1 MWFTVKSK
9 MSGKILLS
17 KIASRHSKMLCLR
30 QVCLFTL
37 RHYQARTLSSD
48 LLLSQINSCTHE
60 DEVFSLVGRNK
71 ARLSEEHVGIALN
84 VLWQL
89 QKKRPLLLR
98 TSDYVRNHSQFLTLC
113 ILAENRVEHMEDE
126 AIVDTLYSIL
136 RLNVEGHDS
145 LAEVLVTE
153 AWKRL
158 ERLSLPALSKFALC
172 LYKQR
177 RHFSPIIGK
186 VAHIV
191 DMKLDSIQDIRILSV
206 LMISIS
212 GVISQSFRDRLLHKA
227 EQLLEE
233 KDEVHFNYA
242 KRILQFLQNVKLR
255 YHPLVEK
262 CNKIFLKSA
271 SHLDVYSISLIFGL
285 YEQLGFDNAEFRL
298 VAKQLL
304 SETIDDCYDPDT
316 FAKLFLTLGPMAG
329 SKVRERLLVTAVHM
343 AEEFSSHQILVILK
357 TMQKMKCRNSHLL
370 KKMAS
375 VLHKHLD
382 SYHVLQLVKLTQYL
396 VVLRCQNLE
405 LFAKL
410 KMLLFGFLKSSVI
423 PADTAAIIRVLA
435 MLPSF
440 QVEEF
445 IINKAAAVLPQC
457 RLHHLN
463 CIATALVKW
472 NLYDQLHWQKSS
484 ELCVKLLQK
493 LNDYGFQRLQKA
505 NDLNL
510 LLEELA
516 HVNGEWF
523 EEALSEETMA
533 MCQRLID
540 QITWANVLQLSFF
553 LTKTNRRCPSLLDRI
568 ASVTVEN
575 MDKIHPFEIYFIL
588 FLFSALNYEPPA
600 NEEFFESCIQHLT
613 SNLSC
618 FETHHLVLLGHV
630 LAVAGYFPPVLIQM
644 IFNVS
649 FLSKLDAQLEV
660 LPDTLKQRVRS
671 HLMKLNR
678 AVCLECPEFHVPWFH
693 ERYCQRVF
701 HNSSSR
707 INPLRQHVHRM
718 LTEILGGSNYARIS
732 VLTPYYYEIDFECI
746 LDENKKPFSYMAQ
759 NIPLDDV
766 EGIHWRHDI
775 KDEGRKAL
783 PRGAQ
788 RVALEFLDSK
798 AFSKD
803 SCHLKGEPAVKK
815 RHLEMLGYR
824 VVQIPHFEWNSMV
837 LSTKGER
844 LEYLRRHLYGVQ

>member
-1 MWFTVKSK
+1 MF
-9 MSGKILLS
+9 
-17 KIASRHSKMLCLR
+17 CLR

-71 ARLSEEHVGIALN
+71 ARLSEKHVGIALN
-84 VLWQL
+84 MLWQL
-89 QKKRPLLLR
+89 QKKKPLLLR
-98 TSDYVRNHSQFLTLC
+98 TNDYVRNHSQFLTLC
-113 ILAENRVEHMEDE
+113 ILAENKVEHMEDE

-136 RLNVEGHDS
+136 RLNVEDHDS
-145 LAEVLVTE
+145 LAAALVTE

-158 ERLSLPALSKFALC
+158 ERQVLLSLPALSKFALC

-177 RHFSPIIGK
+177 RHFSPVIGK

-191 DMKLDSIQDIRILSV
+191 DMKLNSIQDIRILSV

-212 GVISQSFRDRLLHKA
+212 DVISQSFRDRLLQKA
-227 EQLLEE
+227 GQLLEE

-255 YHPLVEK
+255 YHPLLEK

-271 SHLDVYSISLIFGL
+271 SRLDIHSISLIFGL

-304 SETIDDCYDPDT
+304 SETIDDYYDPET
-316 FAKLFLTLGPMAG
+316 FAKLFFTLGPMAG
-329 SKVRERLLVTAVHM
+329 SRVRERLLVTAVRM
-343 AEEFSSHQILVILK
+343 AEEFSSHQVLVILK

-375 VLHKHLD
+375 ILHKHLD
-382 SYHVLQLVKLTQYL
+382 SYHVLQLVKLAQYL
-396 VVLRCQNLE
+396 VVLRCHNLE

-440 QVEEF
+440 QVEEI

-463 CIATALVKW
+463 CIATAVVKW
-472 NLYDQLHWQKSS
+472 NHYDQLHWQNSS

-493 LNDYGFQRLQKA
+493 LNDCGFQRLQKA
-505 NDLNL
+505 NNLNL
-510 LLEELA
+510 LLEELT

-523 EEALSEETMA
+523 AEVLSEETMA

-553 LTKTNRRCPSLLDRI
+553 LIKTNHRCPSLLDRI

-575 MDKIHPFEIYFIL
+575 IDKIHPFEIYFIL
-588 FLFSALNYEPPA
+588 FLFSAVNYDPPA
-600 NEEFFESCIQHLT
+600 NEEFFESCIQHLI

-630 LAVAGYFPPVLIQM
+630 LAVAGYFPPVLITR

-671 HLMKLNR
+671 RLMKLNR
-678 AVCLECPEFHVPWFH
+678 AVCLECPEFHIPWFH
-693 ERYCQRVF
+693 EPYCQRVF
-701 HNSSSR
+701 RNSNSR
-707 INPLRQHVHRM
+707 INPLRQYVHRM
-718 LTEILGGSNYARIS
+718 LIEILGGSHYARIS

-746 LDENKKPFSYMAQ
+746 LDENKKPLSYMAQ

-766 EGIHWRHDI
+766 EGIHLRCDV

-783 PRGAQ
+783 PPGAQ
-788 RVALEFLDSK
+788 RIALEFLDSK

-803 SCHLKGEPAVKK
+803 SRHLKGEPALKK

-837 LSTKGER
+837 LSTKGEQ
-844 LEYLRRHLYGVQ
+844 LEYLRKHLYGVQ

>member
-1 MWFTVKSK
+1 MF
-9 MSGKILLS
+9 
-17 KIASRHSKMLCLR
+17 CLR

-71 ARLSEEHVGIALN
+71 ARLSEKHVGIALN

-89 QKKRPLLLR
+89 QKKKPLLLR
-98 TSDYVRNHSQFLTLC
+98 TSDYIRNHSQFLTLC
-113 ILAENRVEHMEDE
+113 ILAENKVEHMEDE

-136 RLNVEGHDS
+136 RLNVEDHDS

-158 ERLSLPALSKFALC
+158 ERQVLLSLPALSKFALC

-177 RHFSPIIGK
+177 RHFSPVIGK

-191 DMKLDSIQDIRILSV
+191 DMKLNSIQDIRILSV

-212 GVISQSFRDRLLHKA
+212 DVISQSFRDRLLHKA
-227 EQLLEE
+227 GQLLEE

-255 YHPLVEK
+255 YHPLLEK

-271 SHLDVYSISLIFGL
+271 CRLDIHSISLIFGL

-304 SETIDDCYDPDT
+304 SETIDDYYDPET
-316 FAKLFLTLGPMAG
+316 FAKLFFTLGPMAG
-329 SKVRERLLVTAVHM
+329 SRVRERLLVTAVRM
-343 AEEFSSHQILVILK
+343 AEEFSSHQVLVILK

-382 SYHVLQLVKLTQYL
+382 SYHVLQLVKLAQYL
-396 VVLRCQNLE
+396 VVLRCHNLE

-440 QVEEF
+440 QVEEI

-463 CIATALVKW
+463 CIATAVVKW
-472 NLYDQLHWQKSS
+472 NHYDQLHWQNSS

-493 LNDYGFQRLQKA
+493 LNDCGFQRLQKA
-505 NDLNL
+505 NNLNL
-510 LLEELA
+510 LLEELK

-523 EEALSEETMA
+523 AEVLSEETMA
-533 MCQRLID
+533 MCQCLID
-540 QITWANVLQLSFF
+540 QITWANVLQLSSF
-553 LTKTNRRCPSLLDRI
+553 LIKTNHRCPSLLDRI

-575 MDKIHPFEIYFIL
+575 IDKIHPFEIYFIL
-588 FLFSALNYEPPA
+588 FLFSAVNYDPPA
-600 NEEFFESCIQHLT
+600 NEEFFESCIQHLI

-630 LAVAGYFPPVLIQM
+630 LAVAGYFPPALITR

-671 HLMKLNR
+671 RLMKLNR
-678 AVCLECPEFHVPWFH
+678 AVCLECPEFHIPWFH
-693 ERYCQRVF
+693 EHYCQRVF
-701 HNSSSR
+701 RNSNSR

-718 LTEILGGSNYARIS
+718 LIEILGGSHYARIS

-746 LDENKKPFSYMAQ
+746 LDENKKPLPYMAQ

-766 EGIHWRHDI
+766 EGIHLRHDI

-783 PRGAQ
+783 PPGAQ
-788 RVALEFLDSK
+788 RIALEFLDSK

-803 SCHLKGEPAVKK
+803 SRHLKGEPALKK

-837 LSTKGER
+837 LSTKGEQ
-844 LEYLRRHLYGVQ
+844 LEYLRKHLYGVQ